1 MSHYENILLPGVDVL
16 QEKPM
21 ARFAI
26 FMKMNPW
33 SIVPGVV
40 AVGVALVLLYGAY
53 VSLTSTQVVKISTG
67 PAGGGYYEIGQK
79 LEQVLSTDLGE
90 QRLEAP
96 VVFQRLESDGA
107 QENLEHLAS
116 RRSQLGL
123 ALEGLSVKP
132 KVPGAADI
140 RGLVKLSQSVLHII
154 VGQQV
159 SRTVGKRFPHF
170 SDLLEDLRPKLG
182 HPLRVYVGSE
192 HSATH
197 TVLDLVLEYYKA
209 SKATRRLWEFVEHGS
224 YAEAATKL
232 AQGHIDVVCLLVAIG
247 SPAMVTMSQHGDLV
261 PLTDAVVDAIHT
273 LRPALSPAA
282 IPAGVYNKDFPRTA
296 VLTLGADDILLANGE
311 VSNRLA
317 YRIVRTIAIHWQ
329 ELQSGMLLP
338 EDFAKAQLPENKY
351 YPLHPGAVVYYKGE
365 EVPLWPWFEN
375 KVRVAIEHRDIVL
388 SVVGGIP
395 TIYAL
400 LYAWYQRR
408 RVNRLMSQIAWMKT
422 RGTIDRATIEGIR
435 MHALTLLAQG
445 KLSRDSYASLNEYI
459 EAYLKQA
466 TRETEV
472 ESSSPPLRSR
482 PGPAPPEHR
491 DAPGGDTP

>member
-1 MSHYENILLPGVDVL
+1 MP
-16 QEKPM
+16 
-21 ARFAI
+21 RFGL

-33 SIVPGVV
+33 SVVPALV
-40 AVGVALVLLYGAY
+40 ALGVALLLLYGAY
-53 VSLTSTQVVKISTG
+53 ISLTSTQVVKISTG
-67 PAGGGYYEIGQK
+67 PPGGGYYEIGQK

-96 VVFQRLESDGA
+96 VVFHRLESDGA
-107 QENLEHLAS
+107 QENLELLAS
-116 RRSQLGL
+116 RQAQLSL

-140 RGLVKLSQSVLHII
+140 RGLVRLSQSVLHII
-154 VGQQV
+154 VGRHLT
-159 SRTVGKRFPHF
+159 RTVGKRFLHF
-170 SDLLEDLRPKLG
+170 SDLLADLRPKLR

-192 HSATH
+192 HSASQA
-197 TVLDLVLEYYKA
+197 VLNFLLEYHKA
-209 SKATRRLWEFVEHGS
+209 SKASLHLWEFVEEGS
-224 YAEAATKL
+224 YAEAATKF
-232 AQGHIDVVCLLVAIG
+232 AQGHIDVVCLLVPIG
-247 SPAMVTMSQHGDLV
+247 SPAIMTMSKHGDVV
-261 PLTDAVVDAIHT
+261 PLTDAVVDAIHA
-273 LRPALSPAA
+273 LRPALSPAT

-329 ELQSGMLLP
+329 ELQTGMLLP

-408 RVNRLMSQIAWMKT
+408 RVNRLMAQIAWMKT
-422 RGTIDRATIEGIR
+422 RGRVDRATVEGIR

-466 TRETEV
+466 MREAEA
-472 ESSSPPLRSR
+472 ESSPPASEHSR
-482 PGPAPPEHR
+482 PPVSPPEHPSER
-491 DAPGGDTP
+491 EPQKTESNSKA